1 MLKNMVCV
9 VQILNRE
16 VDTAVSEENDPK
28 EQAEKAAENSEKEPA
43 SRKAFDPT
51 IFLVGLLTIL
61 VLSIAYFFVFAL
73 PNLKRDQLELEQAKY
88 AQEKELKESYVQC
101 VDAAEG
107 EYENYIRLNGSPVE
121 KQPGAYSAP
130 EHIWQ
135 TADSTRKAAIDEC
148 SRNYRH

>member
-1 MLKNMVCV
+1 MN
-9 VQILNRE
+9 
-16 VDTAVSEENDPK
+16 EEIDPK
-28 EQAEKAAENSEKEPA
+28 EQAEKAPENSEKEPA
-43 SRKAFDPT
+43 SRKSFDPT

-61 VLSIAYFFVFAL
+61 VLSISYFFVFAL
-73 PNLKRDQLELEQAKY
+73 PNMKRDQLGLEQAKY
-88 AQEKELKESYVQC
+88 TQEKELQESYVQC
-101 VDAAEG
+101 VDAAEE

-135 TADSTRKAAIDEC
+135 TADRNRNAAIDEC